1 MRNLLNNTE
10 TAVVLASNAGTAAA
24 TAKGTIVDM
33 QGFETATFIAVF
45 GNVLDTAAVDVQ
57 VAQGDT
63 NSTGAMVVSEAK
75 VSFTAGASDM
85 DNRAVVLE
93 VVNPGKR
100 YLEIQ
105 VKVAT
110 ANAPISSIVCIKSN
124 PSVVP
129 VEQGTTVIDSAT
141 FVTPEAAA

>member
-1 MRNLLNNTE
+1 
-10 TAVVLASNAGTAAA
+10 
-24 TAKGTIVDM
+24 
-33 QGFETATFIAVF
+33 F

-129 VEQGTTVIDSAT
+129 TVQGTTVIDSAT
-141 FVTPEAAA
+141 FVNPAAA